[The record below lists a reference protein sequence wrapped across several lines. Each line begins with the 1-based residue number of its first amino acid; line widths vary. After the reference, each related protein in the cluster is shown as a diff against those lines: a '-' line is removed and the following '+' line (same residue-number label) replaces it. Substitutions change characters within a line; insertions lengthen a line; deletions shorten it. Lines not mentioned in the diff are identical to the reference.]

1 MLIPVL
7 RSMVILRSLLLL
19 VLLGSLGGCGTAVL
33 SPVGPVGAAERTILL
48 DSVAIMLAI
57 VVPTIVATLAF
68 AWWFRAGN
76 RRARYQPTWAYSGKL
91 ELLMWSVPALVILF
105 LGGIAWIGSHELDPA
120 KPLKPSPLQIEV
132 VSLDW
137 KWLFIYPG
145 QQVASINRVV
155 VPAGVPLHFR
165 VTSASVMNV
174 FFVPRLGSEIYSMSG
189 MATQLNLQADEPG
202 LYPGLSANFSGDGFS
217 DMRFDLQA
225 VPARQFDEWV
235 AASRHNGGV
244 LDDAAYRGLLR
255 QSSGIQAYTYG
266 SVQPGLF
273 ERIVTLQLPPG
284 EGPRSGRP
292 RPDIKPTAGY

>member
-1 MLIPVL
+1 
-7 RSMVILRSLLLL
+7 MVILT
-19 VLLGSLGGCGTAVL
+19 VLASLGGCGETVL
-33 SPVGPVGAAERTILL
+33 SPIGPIGAAERTILL

-68 AWWFRAGN
+68 AWWFRHGN
-76 RRARYQPTWAYSGKL
+76 SRARYRPTWAYSGEL

-105 LGGIAWIGSHELDPA
+105 LGGIAWIGSHDLDPA
-120 KPLKPSPLQIEV
+120 KPLHPKPLQIEV

-145 QQVASINRVV
+145 QQVASINRMV
-155 VPAGVPLHFR
+155 VPAGVPLQLR

-174 FFVPRLGSEIYSMSG
+174 FFVPRLGSEIYSMGG
-189 MATQLNLQADEPG
+189 MATQHNLQADEPG
-202 LYPGLSANFSGDGFS
+202 TYPGLSANFSGDGFPY
-217 DMRFDLQA
+217 MRFNFEAL
-225 VPARQFDEWV
+225 PAQQFDAWI
-235 AASRHNGGV
+235 AASRSTGGV

-255 QSSGIQAYTYG
+255 QSVPPHPYTYR

-292 RPDIKPTAGY
+292 RPDIKPIAVH